1 MTNKRSGRV
10 AAALLLAACAAF
22 PQTPAALPAF
32 EVATIKPA
40 APITPQAMMSG
51 KVHIG
56 LKIESGRVDIGFMS
70 LSALIGAAYEVKPY
84 QITGPDWIT
93 SERFDIMAKLPEG
106 ATKEQVPD
114 MLKALLAE
122 RFKLT
127 VHHEGKEH
135 PIYELVVG
143 KNGSKLNPSP
153 SDVPA
158 DITPPADSKGSSAGF
173 TLGSG
178 NSQMRVVPS
187 PDGKGATTTGGETG
201 KTAVTMGPDGMM
213 HMEIEKMTMAKL
225 AETLSGMA
233 GRPVLDK
240 TGLAGNYQ
248 VALDLSMQDMMSAA
262 RAAGVGGPGMPA
274 PPPADAASDPS
285 GGSAFTSVEKLGLR
299 LEPKKESIDSIVV
312 DHIEKTPT
320 EN

>member
-1 MTNKRSGRV
+1 MKNKL
-10 AAALLLAACAAF
+10 AAALLLAVGAAF
-22 PQTPAALPAF
+22 PQTAF

-56 LKIESGRVDIGFMS
+56 MKIEAGRVDIGFMS

-84 QITGPDWIT
+84 QITGPDWMT
-93 SERFDIMAKLPEG
+93 GERFDIMAKLPEG
-106 ATKEQVPD
+106 AAKEQVPD

-122 RFKLT
+122 RFRLT
-127 VHHEGKEH
+127 VHHEGKEQ
-135 PIYELVVG
+135 PVYELVVG
-143 KNGSKLNPSP
+143 KSGSKLKESP
-153 SDVPA
+153 PDPPA
-158 DITPPADSKGSSAGF
+158 DAAPLADSKGSSAGF

-178 NSQMRVVPS
+178 NSQMRVVPN
-187 PDGKGATTTGGETG
+187 PDGKGATTTGGEMG
-201 KTAVTMGPDGMM
+201 KTAVTMGPDGLM
-213 HMEIEKMTMAKL
+213 HMEIERITLAKF

-240 TGLAGNYQ
+240 TGLPGNYQ
-248 VALDLSMQDMMSAA
+248 IALDLSMQDMMSAA

-274 PPPADAASDPS
+274 LPPTDAASDPS
-285 GGSAFTSVEKLGLR
+285 GGSVFTSVEKLGLR
-299 LEPKKESIDSIVV
+299 LEPRKEQIDAIVV